1 MARVEIAR
9 RVLAAVFLLVL
20 AGPVCANTEKTIFL
34 GPKPVNVGLSH
45 PTLSNLRLDTLT
57 TLTPDNG
64 TIRTQLS
71 AQFPSAEQPSGAATW
86 LILDRLT
93 PNQRYE
99 VRVCWPASVS
109 FAFLHMN
116 SCRPNGQ
123 GFNATPQQ
131 PTEFTLETFPLSTV
145 RDSPELMASLHHY
158 TTSRQLESIPASKR
172 SSSSSS
178 SNSSTGEREA
188 SILLLRVLAAADYF
202 TTDASLMSSVPPV
215 DVDIILDPFLLNV
228 LPRSLAGT
236 ACYIAVLAVA
246 AYFLSRRIVSW
257 MQELIASDA
266 TRQEIVQKKT
276 Q

>member
-99 VRVCWPASVS
+99 VRVCWPAS
-109 FAFLHMN
+109 
-116 SCRPNGQ
+116 
-123 GFNATPQQ
+123 Q